1 MGKTNIVKE
10 CLRDNWIKQYFN
22 MGIVYNSANKIFTG
36 ENLIDVPSCSSE
48 TLPPLL
54 YKYFSFPKS
63 RREINKRMRQIANRR
78 LWFSSRKL
86 MNDPKDLMTINT
98 DLLSED
104 EKNYYVQVVDEKI
117 YFCLCQDPT
126 NVLMWAHYAKSFSGL
141 SLGFR
146 YNQNYDFPKIKS
158 VSYQPRN
165 FVEEYKKFYEMKCND
180 VIKTLVTGTLADTML
195 FSVQH
200 FEEHIWLQK
209 LNEMILYT
217 KTAEWSYEKEYR
229 LVLSASKFTKKS
241 KISGKLIEADSV
253 GLEIAEITIGLSCS
267 EKNRKRVIKVWRKL
281 NRGSAS
287 PIRLFE
293 LKYEGDKLTR
303 KEQSNLYK

>member
-1 MGKTNIVKE
+1 
-10 CLRDNWIKQYFN
+10 

-126 NVLMWAHYAKSFSGL
+126 NVLMWAHYANSHYGIRIDFELLKNKKPKKSL
-141 SLGFR
+141 IDKEADSL
-146 YNQNYDFPKIKS
+146 
-158 VSYQPRN
+158 
-165 FVEEYKKFYEMKCND
+165 
-180 VIKTLVTGTLADTML
+180 IKTNEHISGINQHLCEQMKILTERMDSQEIKLQNQTNRIEILVTDN
-195 FSVQH
+195 FS
-200 FEEHIWLQK
+200 F
-209 LNEMILYT
+209 
-217 KTAEWSYEKEYR
+217 
-229 LVLSASKFTKKS
+229 KS
-241 KISGKLIEADSV
+241 KIKE
-253 GLEIAEITIGLSCS
+253 LEEQNTRLRSQIQNIINDNEIKDEEHKKVISSLERQIAELESENLSLKEENKRLQS
-267 EKNRKRVIKVWRKL
+267 LIDMLEKR
-281 NRGSAS
+281 
-287 PIRLFE
+287 
-293 LKYEGDKLTR
+293 T
-303 KEQSNLYK
+303 Q